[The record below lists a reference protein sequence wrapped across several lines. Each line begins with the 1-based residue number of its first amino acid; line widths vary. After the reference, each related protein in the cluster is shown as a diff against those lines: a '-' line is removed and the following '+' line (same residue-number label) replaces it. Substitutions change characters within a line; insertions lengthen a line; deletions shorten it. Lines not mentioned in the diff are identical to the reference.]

1 MPKLDEILTQLSD
14 LNPEVDYSLEI
25 SENCLKLSTPIA
37 KEPESDSESE
47 ELKTLKAENDKL
59 KKANMQLLQH
69 TVVEEE
75 KRVEDILY
83 DMFGKTRK
91 GVNE

>member
-1 MPKLDEILTQLSD
+1 MPKLDEIVTQISD
-14 LNPEVDYSLEI
+14 LNPEVEYKLEV
-25 SENCLKLSTPIA
+25 SEDCIKLSTPVT
-37 KEPESDSESE
+37 ETQNTEVEN
-47 ELKTLKAENDKL
+47 LKAEVEKL
-59 KKANMQLLQH
+59 KKANMQLLNQ

-83 DMFGKTRK
+83 DMFGKPRK